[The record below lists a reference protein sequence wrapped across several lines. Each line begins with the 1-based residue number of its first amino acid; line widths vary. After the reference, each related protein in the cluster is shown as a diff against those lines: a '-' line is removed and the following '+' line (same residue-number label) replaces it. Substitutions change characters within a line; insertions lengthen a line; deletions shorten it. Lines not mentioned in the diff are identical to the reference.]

1 MEWQW
6 RSSELDLKGAET
18 HLLLLIEVRE
28 DGKSSFAPELG
39 AADDD
44 GLAGR
49 DGNVQ
54 VSGVGLAHLKKTANT
69 NYSIDTQ

>member
-1 MEWQW
+1 M
-6 RSSELDLKGAET
+6 
-18 HLLLLIEVRE
+18 HLLFLIEVRE

-39 AADDD
+39 ASDDD

-54 VSGVGLAHLKKTANT
+54 VSGVGLTHLNEQQTQVT
-69 NYSIDTQ
+69 HDTQ

>member
-1 MEWQW
+1 M
-6 RSSELDLKGAET
+6 
-18 HLLLLIEVRE
+18 IEVRE

-54 VSGVGLAHLKKTANT
+54 VSGVGLAHLKKKQQ
-69 NYSIDTQ
+69 TQITVSTHNKKHRDQTDKAAAAVGIGPQ